1 MSTGT
6 PQGCGLSPLLYS
18 LFTHDCK
25 VEDSSNV
32 IVKFA
37 DDTTLSGLICNG
49 DESSYRRQVCSLEK
63 WCESNNL
70 ILNVDKTKEMIIDF
84 RRNKGQV
91 EPIVING
98 RNVEIVDCFKFL
110 DTFIMNTLSWSNQV
124 SENLKRAQQRL
135 YFLRRLKSFGV
146 NRHIFINFYR
156 CIIESCLTSSIIVW
170 FNTTPKCEIKN

>member
-32 IVKFA
+32 IVKFV

-63 WCESNNL
+63 WCEFNHL
-70 ILNVDKTKEMIIDF
+70 ILNVDKK
-84 RRNKGQV
+84 
-91 EPIVING
+91 
-98 RNVEIVDCFKFL
+98 
-110 DTFIMNTLSWSNQV
+110 
-124 SENLKRAQQRL
+124 
-135 YFLRRLKSFGV
+135 
-146 NRHIFINFYR
+146 
-156 CIIESCLTSSIIVW
+156 
-170 FNTTPKCEIKN
+170 